1 MTHRKEKPARMA
13 PPLPQ
18 ASAVLLLLG
27 LLTACS
33 SDGAND
39 PASKKSKPASI
50 CKDGVWPTEAAGQ
63 PKSLKA
69 KPDKGYYVWYDAFG
83 WHLRVVDPQGSKF
96 QGVIESS
103 GSISAIPAPSGTAGS
118 TQVPGSRLTFA
129 LNGSA
134 SPVGFDMA
142 VGGCATSAMR
152 FELNGGPGPWPIDQ
166 IFPGIEKR
174 PMSNPFVIARSG

>member
-1 MTHRKEKPARMA
+1 MTHRKEKPARTA
-13 PPLPQ
+13 PPLQQ
-18 ASAVLLLLG
+18 ASAVLLLLLLLLG

-103 GSISAIPAPSGTAGS
+103 GSISAIPCRQVRPARPKCWEAASPSRSTAR
-118 TQVPGSRLTFA
+118 RLR
-129 LNGSA
+129 SA
-134 SPVGFDMA
+134 STWQSEA
-142 VGGCATSAMR
+142 A
-152 FELNGGPGPWPIDQ
+152 L
-166 IFPGIEKR
+166 R
-174 PMSNPFVIARSG
+174 PQCDSS